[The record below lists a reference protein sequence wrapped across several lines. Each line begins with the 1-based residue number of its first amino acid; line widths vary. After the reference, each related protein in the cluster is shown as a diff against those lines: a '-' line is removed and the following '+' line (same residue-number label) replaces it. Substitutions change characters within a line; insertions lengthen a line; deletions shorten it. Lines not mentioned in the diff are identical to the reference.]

1 MKRIFIALLTFGC
14 ISFTNQVQAQQNENF
29 DLQSFIENLFN
40 LQDESLNYEDLYER
54 LLLLYEN
61 PVNLNS
67 ASVDQLKGLYILSDP
82 QIDSLKNYITEN
94 GKLLT
99 VYELQ
104 LVPGFDYNTI
114 EKLAPFVSVDSK
126 EFIQDDRPL
135 LQRILTER
143 NNYFIYR
150 FEQTLEEKE
159 GYTEPESPD
168 DTRYAGGPAKHYLRY
183 RVAKSGDFSFGFTT
197 ELDAG
202 EKFTW
207 DPATK
212 RFGMDFWS
220 IHGMVE
226 NYKGFRKIILGD
238 YQLQFGQGLIF
249 GAGFG
254 VGKGSETINALERV
268 NTGAKPYTSVI
279 EGGFLR
285 GAAVTYDVS
294 EKMEVTAFA
303 SHLKQD
309 ASIRQDEESFEDYFS
324 SIQTTGFHR
333 TPTEIA
339 NKRQIAETVLGANL
353 HFKMSEIAQF
363 GMVLN
368 SNSYSLP
375 IQRSN
380 QAYNQFEFSGKS
392 NHNASIYTSF
402 SLRQFRFFGEGGISK
417 SGGTGGVFGFTS
429 TLSPRVDFAM
439 MFRSYARDFHALRG
453 ASFAEGSRNI
463 NESGIYWGFKY
474 TLNSKFFL
482 TAYYDTFQFPWLR
495 FRVNTPS
502 EGNDYLLR
510 LNYFPQRSVKIYVQY
525 RNKSR
530 EENTE
535 DPEDGS
541 TVVRAGTKQQV
552 LANFEYRITPQLNLK
567 SRVQFSDFR
576 ITDEFNDGY
585 AFIQDAVYSTGKF
598 VFSGRIAIFDTEGA
612 NNRQYAYERDVLY
625 AFSIPAYS
633 GEGIRNYLLI
643 QYKLNRQI
651 DIWARVARTSFYDR
665 DEVGTGL
672 ETIDGDKRTD
682 VKFQIRY
689 KIR

>member
-1 MKRIFIALLTFGC
+1 MKRLLMAMLLFGM
-14 ISFTNQVQAQQNENF
+14 SLMTNPLLAQRDENF
-29 DLQSFIENLFN
+29 DLQLFIESLFN

-61 PVNLNS
+61 PINLNS
-67 ASVDQLKGLYILSDP
+67 ASIDELKGLYILSDP
-82 QIDSLKNYITEN
+82 QIDSLKSYIATN

-114 EKLAPFVSVDSK
+114 EKLAPFVTVDAS
-126 EFIQDDRPL
+126 ELTADDRPL
-135 LQRILTER
+135 LQRILSER

-168 DTRYAGGPAKHYLRY
+168 DTRYTGGPGKHYLRY
-183 RVAKSGDFSFGFTT
+183 RVSKTGDFSFGFTT

-207 DPATK
+207 DPSTK

-220 IHGMVE
+220 AHAMVE

-268 NTGAKPYTSVI
+268 NLGIRPYTSVI

-285 GAAVTYDVS
+285 GAAVTYDLGS
-294 EKMEVTAFA
+294 KFEVTAFA

-309 ASIRQDEESFEDYFS
+309 ASIRQNEETFEDYFS
-324 SIQTTGFHR
+324 SIQTSGFHR
-333 TPTEIA
+333 TPNEIA
-339 NKRQIAETVLGANL
+339 NKRQIAETVIGANL
-353 HFKMSEIAQF
+353 HLKINEMTHL
-363 GMVLN
+363 GLVVN
-368 SNSYSLP
+368 SNSFSLP
-375 IQRSN
+375 IQRSD
-380 QAYNQFEFSGKS
+380 QGYNQFEFSGK
-392 NHNASIYTSF
+392 NNYNASLYTNF
-402 SLRQFRFFGEGGISK
+402 NLKQFRFFGEGGVSK
-417 SGGTGGVFGFTS
+417 SGGAGAVFGFTS

-439 MFRSYARDFHALRG
+439 VFRNYARDFHALRG

-474 TLNSKFFL
+474 TLNRKFFL

-495 FRVNTPS
+495 FRVNAPS
-502 EGNDYLLR
+502 EGNDYLVR
-510 LNYFPQRSVKIYVQY
+510 LNYLPNSSVKMYLQY
-525 RNKSR
+525 RNKIK
-530 EENTE
+530 EENTT
-535 DPEDGS
+535 DPLDGS
-541 TVVRAGTKQQV
+541 TIIRPGNKQQV
-552 LANFEYRITPQLNLK
+552 LANFEYRINSHLSLK
-567 SRVQFSDFR
+567 SRVQFSQFE
-576 ITDEFNDGY
+576 ITDEKNDGY
-585 AFIQDAVYSTGKF
+585 AFIQDAVYSWGKF
-598 VFSGRIAIFDTEGA
+598 VFSGRIALFDTEGA

-625 AFSIPAYS
+625 SFSIPAYS
-633 GEGIRNYLLI
+633 GQGIRNYLLV
-643 QYKLNRQI
+643 QYKLNRQV
-651 DIWARVARTSFYDR
+651 DIWARIARSTFYDR

-672 ETIDGDKRTD
+672 ETIEGNQRTD

>member
-1 MKRIFIALLTFGC
+1 MKRSFIVVLLLGLLFKSHTAR
-14 ISFTNQVQAQQNENF
+14 AQRDESF
-29 DLQSFIENLFN
+29 DLESFIESLFN

-61 PVNLNS
+61 PLNLNS
-67 ASVDQLKGLYILSDP
+67 ASIDQLKGLYIMSDS
-82 QIDSLKNYITEN
+82 QIDSLKSYIANN

-104 LVPGFDYNTI
+104 LVPGFDYSTI
-114 EKLAPFVSVDSK
+114 EKLTPFISVDSN
-126 EFIQDDRPL
+126 ELTEDDRPL

-150 FEQTLEEKE
+150 FERTLEEKE
-159 GYTEPESPD
+159 GYTEPENPD
-168 DTRYAGGPAKHYLRY
+168 DTRYTGGPAKHYLRY
-183 RVAKSGDFSFGFTT
+183 RVSKPGDFSFGFTT

-202 EKFTW
+202 EKFVW
-207 DPATK
+207 DPSTK

-220 IHGMVE
+220 AHGMIE
-226 NYKGFRKIILGD
+226 NYKGFRKIIVGD

-285 GAAVTYDVS
+285 GTAITYDITKKL
-294 EKMEVTAFA
+294 ELTAFG
-303 SHLKQD
+303 SHLRQD
-309 ASIRQDEESFEDYFS
+309 ASINQNDETFEEYFS
-324 SIQTTGFHR
+324 SIQTSGFHR

-339 NKRQIAETVLGANL
+339 NKRQIAESVVGANIHL
-353 HFKMSEIAQF
+353 KLSEITQF
-363 GMVLN
+363 GVVLN
-368 SNSYSLP
+368 SNGYNLP

-380 QAYNQFEFSGKS
+380 QAYNLFEFSGKS
-392 NHNASIYTSF
+392 NYNASFYTNF
-402 SLRQFRFFGEGGISK
+402 SLKQFRFFGEAGVSK
-417 SGGTGGVFGFTS
+417 SGGSGSVFGLTS

-439 MFRSYARDFHALRG
+439 ILRNYTRDFHALRG

-474 TLNSKFFL
+474 TLNNKFFL
-482 TAYYDTFQFPWLR
+482 TAYYDTFRFPWLR

-510 LNYFPQRSVKIYVQY
+510 LNYIPSSTVKMYVQY
-525 RNKSR
+525 RNKRR

-535 DPEDGS
+535 SPFDGS
-541 TVVRAGTKQQV
+541 TIVRTGTKRQV
-552 LANFEYRITPQLNLK
+552 LANFEYRINTQLTLK
-567 SRVQFSDFR
+567 SRVQLSDFK
-576 ITDEFNDGY
+576 ILNEFNDGC
-585 AFIQDAVYSTGKF
+585 AFIQDAVYTTGKF
-598 VFSGRIAIFDTEGA
+598 VFSGRMAIFDTEGA

-625 AFSIPAYS
+625 SFSIPAYG

-643 QYKLNRQI
+643 QYKLNRKI
-651 DIWARVARTSFYDR
+651 DIWARIARTTFYDR
-665 DEVGTGL
+665 NEVGTGL
-672 ETIDGDKRTD
+672 ETIEGDKRTD

>member
-1 MKRIFIALLTFGC
+1 MKRIFIALALVGFLGT
-14 ISFTNQVQAQQNENF
+14 SKQLMAQRDENF
-29 DLQSFIENLFN
+29 DLQMFIESLFN

-67 ASVDQLKGLYILSDP
+67 ASVDELKGLYILADA
-82 QIDSLKNYITEN
+82 QIDSLKSYIAYN

-104 LVPGFDYNTI
+104 LVPSFDFNTI
-114 EKLAPFVSVDSK
+114 EKLIPFVTVDSN
-126 EFIQDDRPL
+126 ELTADDRPL
-135 LQRILTER
+135 LQRVLSER

-159 GYTEPESPD
+159 GYSDPESPD

-183 RVAKSGDFSFGFTT
+183 RVSKPGDFSFGFTT

-207 DPATK
+207 DPSTK
-212 RFGMDFWS
+212 RYGMDFWS
-220 IHGMVE
+220 AHAMVE
-226 NYKGFRKIILGD
+226 NHKGFRKIMLGD

-268 NTGAKPYTSVI
+268 NLGIRPYTSVI

-285 GAAVTYDVS
+285 GAAVTYDLGS
-294 EKMEVTAFA
+294 KIELTGFA
-303 SHLKQD
+303 SRLAQD
-309 ASIRQDEESFEDYFS
+309 ATIRQNEETFEDYFS
-324 SIQTTGFHR
+324 SIQTSGFHR
-333 TPTEIA
+333 TPNEIA
-339 NKRQIAETVLGANL
+339 NKRQITETVVGANL
-353 HFKMSEIAQF
+353 HLKISEKTQF
-363 GMVLN
+363 GMVIN

-375 IQRSN
+375 IQRSE

-392 NHNASIYTSF
+392 NSNASLYTNF
-402 SLRQFRFFGEGGISK
+402 SLRQFHFFGEGGVSQ
-417 SGGTGGVFGFTS
+417 SGGAGAVFGFTS

-439 MFRSYARDFHALRG
+439 IFRNYQRNFHALRG

-474 TLNSKFFL
+474 TLNRQFFL
-482 TAYYDTFQFPWLR
+482 TAYYDTFKFPWLR
-495 FRVNTPS
+495 FRVNAPS
-502 EGNDYLLR
+502 EGNDYLIR
-510 LNYFPQRSVKIYVQY
+510 LNYLPNSAVKMYLQY
-525 RNKSR
+525 RNKNK
-530 EENTE
+530 EENTTDIE
-535 DPEDGS
+535 GN
-541 TVVRAGTKQQV
+541 TVIRAGNKKQV
-552 LANFEYRITPQLNLK
+552 LANFEYRINTNLSLK
-567 SRVQFSDFR
+567 SRVQFSHFE
-576 ITDEFNDGY
+576 ITDEKNSGY
-585 AFIQDAVYSTGKF
+585 AFIQDAVYSFGKF
-598 VFSGRIAIFDTEGA
+598 VLSGRMAIFDTEGA

-625 AFSIPAYS
+625 SFSIPAYS
-633 GEGIRNYLLI
+633 GEGIRNYLLV

-651 DIWARVARTSFYDR
+651 DIWARFARSTFYDR

-672 ETIDGDKRTD
+672 ETIDGNKRTD
-682 VKFQIRY
+682 LKFQIRY

>member
-1 MKRIFIALLTFGC
+1 MLMLLAGM
-14 ISFTNQVQAQQNENF
+14 SLKTNQLLAQRDENF
-29 DLQSFIENLFN
+29 DLQLFIESLFN

-82 QIDSLKNYITEN
+82 QIDSLKSYIATN

-104 LVPGFDYNTI
+104 LVPGFDHNTI
-114 EKLAPFVSVDSK
+114 EKLAHFVTVDSS
-126 EFIQDDRPL
+126 ELTADNRPL
-135 LQRILTER
+135 WQRILTER
-143 NNYFIYR
+143 NNYIIYR
-150 FEQTLEEKE
+150 FEQTLEEKK
-159 GYTEPESPD
+159 GYTKPESPD
-168 DTRYAGGPAKHYLRY
+168 DTRYAGGPGKHYMRY
-183 RVAKSGDFSFGFTT
+183 RVSKTGDFSFGFTT

-207 DPATK
+207 DPSTK

-220 IHGMVE
+220 AHAMVE
-226 NYKGFRKIILGD
+226 NHKAFRKIILGD

-268 NTGAKPYTSVI
+268 NLGIRPYTSVV

-285 GAAVTYDVS
+285 GAAVTYDLGDQF
-294 EKMEVTAFA
+294 EVTAFA

-309 ASIRQDEESFEDYFS
+309 ASIKQNEETFEDYFS
-324 SIQTTGFHR
+324 SIQTSGFHR
-333 TPTEIA
+333 TPNEIA
-339 NKRQIAETVLGANL
+339 SKRQISETLIGANL
-353 HFKMSEIAQF
+353 HLKVNEMTQI
-363 GMVLN
+363 GLVVN

-392 NHNASIYTSF
+392 NHNASLYTSF
-402 SLRQFRFFGEGGISK
+402 RLKQFRFFGEGGVSK
-417 SGGTGGVFGFTS
+417 SGGTGAVFGFTS

-439 MFRSYARDFHALRG
+439 ILRNYTRDFHALRG
-453 ASFAEGSRNI
+453 ASFTEGSRNI

-474 TLNSKFFL
+474 TLNNKFFL

-495 FRVNTPS
+495 FRVNAPS
-502 EGNDYLLR
+502 EGNDYLFR
-510 LNYFPQRSVKIYVQY
+510 LNCYPNSSVKMYLQY
-525 RNKSR
+525 RNKTK
-530 EENTE
+530 EENTT
-535 DPEDGS
+535 DPLDGS
-541 TVVRAGTKQQV
+541 TIIRLGNKQQV
-552 LANFEYRITPQLNLK
+552 LANFEYRINSNLSLK
-567 SRVQFSDFR
+567 SRIQLSEYE
-576 ITDEFNDGY
+576 ITGEQNDGY
-585 AFIQDAVYSTGKF
+585 AFIQDAVYSFGKF
-598 VFSGRIAIFDTEGA
+598 VLSGRIALFDTDGA

-625 AFSIPAYS
+625 SFSIPAYS
-633 GEGIRNYLLI
+633 GQGIRNYLLI
-643 QYKLNRQI
+643 QYRLNRQV
-651 DIWARVARTSFYDR
+651 DIWARLARSTFYDR
-665 DEVGTGL
+665 DEVGTSL
-672 ETIDGDKRTD
+672 ETIEGNQRTD

>member
-1 MKRIFIALLTFGC
+1 MKRLLFALMLIC
-14 ISFTNQVQAQQNENF
+14 ALISSKQLMAQREESF
-29 DLQSFIENLFN
+29 DLQSFIESLFN
-40 LQDESLNYEDLYER
+40 IQDESLNYEDLYER

-67 ASVDQLKGLYILSDP
+67 ASVDQLKGLYIMSDS
-82 QIDSLKNYITEN
+82 QIDSLKNYINHN

-114 EKLAPFVSVDSK
+114 EKLIPFVSVNSN
-126 EFIQDDRPL
+126 ELTQDNRPL
-135 LQRILTER
+135 MKRILNER

-150 FEQTLEEKE
+150 FEQVLEEKK
-159 GYTEPESPD
+159 GYSEREAPD
-168 DTRYAGGPAKHYLRY
+168 DTRYAGGPGKHYFRY
-183 RVAKSGDFSFGFTT
+183 RVSKPGDFSFGLTT

-202 EKFTW
+202 EKLIW
-207 DPATK
+207 DPSTK
-212 RFGMDFWS
+212 RYGMDFWS
-220 IHGMVE
+220 VHGMVE
-226 NYKGFRKIILGD
+226 NYKGFRKIIVGD

-279 EGGFLR
+279 ESGFLR
-285 GAAVTYDVS
+285 GAAITYDITD
-294 EKMEVTAFA
+294 KLEVTAFG
-303 SHLKQD
+303 SYLKQD
-309 ASIRQDEESFEDYFS
+309 ASINQNDETFEEYFS
-324 SIQTTGFHR
+324 SIQTSGFHR
-333 TPTEIA
+333 TPNEIA
-339 NKRQIAETVLGANL
+339 NKRQIAESVVGANL
-353 HFKMSEIAQF
+353 HLKLSEIAQF
-363 GMVLN
+363 GIVIN
-368 SNSYSLP
+368 SNNYSLP
-375 IQRSN
+375 IHRSN
-380 QAYNQFEFSGKS
+380 QAYNLFEFSGKS
-392 NHNASIYTSF
+392 NYNASLYTNF
-402 SLRQFRFFGEGGISK
+402 SLKQFRFFSEAGISK
-417 SGGTGGVFGFTS
+417 SGGAGGVLGFTS
-429 TLSPRVDFAM
+429 TLSPRVEFAM
-439 MFRSYARDFHALRG
+439 IFRNYARDFHALRG

-474 TLNSKFFL
+474 TFNRKFFL

-510 LNYFPQRSVKIYVQY
+510 LNYMPSSTVKMYVQF
-525 RNKSR
+525 RNKTR

-535 DPEDGS
+535 DPTDGG
-541 TVVRAGTKQQV
+541 TIVRAGTKRQV
-552 LANFEYRITPQLNLK
+552 LANFEYRVNTQLTLK
-567 SRVQFSDFR
+567 SRAQLSDFK
-576 ITDEFNDGY
+576 ILDEFNTGY
-585 AFIQDAVYSTGKF
+585 AFIQDAVYTTGKF

-625 AFSIPAYS
+625 SFSIPAYS

-643 QYKLNRQI
+643 QYKLNRKI
-651 DIWARVARTSFYDR
+651 DVWARIARTTFYDR
-665 DEVGTGL
+665 DEIGTGL
-672 ETIDGDKRTD
+672 ETIDGDQRTD

>member
-1 MKRIFIALLTFGC
+1 MKRIFIALMLLGLM
-14 ISFTNQVQAQQNENF
+14 SSSKHVWAQRNENF
-29 DLQSFIENLFN
+29 DLQSFIESLFN
-40 LQDESLNYEDLYER
+40 LQDEGLNYEDLYER

-82 QIDSLKNYITEN
+82 QIDSLKSYIENN

-104 LVPGFDYNTI
+104 LVPGFDFNTI
-114 EKLAPFVSVDSK
+114 EKLVPFVTVDAN
-126 EFIQDDRPL
+126 ELTADDRPL
-135 LQRILTER
+135 LQRILSER
-143 NNYFIYR
+143 NNYLIYR
-150 FEQTLEEKE
+150 FERTLEEKE
-159 GYTEPESPD
+159 GNTEPESPD
-168 DTRYAGGPAKHYLRY
+168 DTRYAGGPSKHYLRY
-183 RVAKSGDFSFGFTT
+183 RVAKPGDFSFGITT

-207 DPATK
+207 DPSTK
-212 RFGMDFWS
+212 RYGMDFWS
-220 IHGMVE
+220 VHGMVE
-226 NYKGFRKIILGD
+226 NYKGFRKIIIGD

-268 NTGAKPYTSVI
+268 NLGIKPYTSVI

-285 GAAVTYDVS
+285 GAAVTYDLGN
-294 EKMEVTAFA
+294 KFEVTAFA

-309 ASIRQDEESFEDYFS
+309 ASIQRNEETFEDYFS

-333 TPTEIA
+333 TPNEIA

-353 HFKMSEIAQF
+353 HLKINETTHL
-363 GMVLN
+363 GLVVN
-368 SNSYSLP
+368 SNNFSLP

-392 NHNASIYTSF
+392 NYNVSLYTNF
-402 SLRQFRFFGEGGISK
+402 SLRQFHFFGEAGLSK
-417 SGGTGGVFGFTS
+417 SGGNGSIFGFTS
-429 TLSPRVDFAM
+429 NLSPRVDFAM
-439 MFRSYARDFHALRG
+439 IFRNYARDFHALRG
-453 ASFAEGSRNI
+453 VSFSEGSRNI

-474 TLNSKFFL
+474 TLNRKFFL

-495 FRVNTPS
+495 FRVNAPS

-510 LNYFPQRSVKIYVQY
+510 LNYLPSSSVKMYLQF
-525 RNKSR
+525 RNKR
-530 EENTE
+530 KEENTE
-535 DPEDGS
+535 DPMDGS
-541 TVVRAGTKQQV
+541 TLIRLGTKRQV
-552 LANFEYRITPQLNLK
+552 LANFEYRVNSQLTFK
-567 SRVQFSDFR
+567 SRVQLSDFK
-576 ITDEFNDGY
+576 IANEFNDGY
-585 AFIQDAVYSTGKF
+585 AFIQDIVYTKGKF
-598 VFSGRIAIFDTEGA
+598 IFSGRMAIFDTEGA

-625 AFSIPAYS
+625 SFSIPAYS

-651 DIWARVARTSFYDR
+651 DLWARIARTSYYDR
-665 DEVGTGL
+665 NEVGTGL
-672 ETIDGDKRTD
+672 ETINGDKRTD

-689 KIR
+689 KFR

>member
-1 MKRIFIALLTFGC
+1 MKRLLFALMLIC
-14 ISFTNQVQAQQNENF
+14 ALISSKQLMAQREENF
-29 DLQSFIENLFN
+29 DLQSFIESLFN
-40 LQDESLNYEDLYER
+40 IQDESLNYEDLYER

-67 ASVDQLKGLYILSDP
+67 ASVDQLKGLYIMSDS
-82 QIDSLKNYITEN
+82 QIDSLKSYINHN

-114 EKLAPFVSVDSK
+114 EKLIPFVSVNSN
-126 EFIQDDRPL
+126 ELTQDNRPL
-135 LQRILTER
+135 MKRILNER

-150 FEQTLEEKE
+150 FEQVLEEKK
-159 GYTEPESPD
+159 GYSEPEAPD
-168 DTRYAGGPAKHYLRY
+168 DTRYAGGPAKHYFRY
-183 RVAKSGDFSFGFTT
+183 RVSKPGDFSFGLTT

-202 EKFTW
+202 EKLIW
-207 DPATK
+207 DPSTK
-212 RFGMDFWS
+212 RYGMDFWS
-220 IHGMVE
+220 VHGMVE
-226 NYKGFRKIILGD
+226 NYKGFRKIIVGD

-285 GAAVTYDVS
+285 GAAITYDITD
-294 EKMEVTAFA
+294 KLEVTAFG
-303 SHLKQD
+303 SYLKQD
-309 ASIRQDEESFEDYFS
+309 ASINQNDETFEEYFS
-324 SIQTTGFHR
+324 SIQTSGFHR
-333 TPTEIA
+333 TPSEIA
-339 NKRQIAETVLGANL
+339 NKRQIAESVVGANL
-353 HFKMSEIAQF
+353 HLKLSEIAQF
-363 GMVLN
+363 GMVIN
-368 SNSYSLP
+368 SNNYSLP

-392 NHNASIYTSF
+392 NYNASLYTNF
-402 SLRQFRFFGEGGISK
+402 SLKQFRFFSEAGISK
-417 SGGTGGVFGFTS
+417 SGGAGGVLGFTS

-439 MFRSYARDFHALRG
+439 IFRNYARDFHALRG

-463 NESGIYWGFKY
+463 NERGIYWGFKY
-474 TLNSKFFL
+474 TFNRKFFL

-502 EGNDYLLR
+502 EGSDYLLR
-510 LNYFPQRSVKIYVQY
+510 LNYMPSSTVKMYVQF
-525 RNKSR
+525 RNKTR

-535 DPEDGS
+535 DPTDGG
-541 TVVRAGTKQQV
+541 TIVRAGTKRQV
-552 LANFEYRITPQLNLK
+552 LANFEYRVNTQLTLK
-567 SRVQFSDFR
+567 SRAQLSDFK
-576 ITDEFNDGY
+576 ILDEFNDGY
-585 AFIQDAVYSTGKF
+585 AFIQDAIYTTGKF

-625 AFSIPAYS
+625 SFSIPAYS

-643 QYKLNRQI
+643 QYKVNRKI
-651 DIWARVARTSFYDR
+651 DVWARIARTTFYDR
-665 DEVGTGL
+665 DEIGTGL

>member
-1 MKRIFIALLTFGC
+1 MSSSKH
-14 ISFTNQVQAQQNENF
+14 VWAQRNENF
-29 DLQSFIENLFN
+29 DLQSFIESLFN
-40 LQDESLNYEDLYER
+40 LQDEGLNYEDLYER

-82 QIDSLKNYITEN
+82 QIDSLKSYIENN

-104 LVPGFDYNTI
+104 LVPGFDFNTI
-114 EKLAPFVSVDSK
+114 EKLVPFVTVDAN
-126 EFIQDDRPL
+126 ELTADDRPL
-135 LQRILTER
+135 LQRILSER
-143 NNYFIYR
+143 NNYLIYR
-150 FEQTLEEKE
+150 FERTLEEKE
-159 GYTEPESPD
+159 GNTEPESPD
-168 DTRYAGGPAKHYLRY
+168 DTRYAGGPSKHYLRY
-183 RVAKSGDFSFGFTT
+183 RVAKPGDFSFGITT

-207 DPATK
+207 APSTK
-212 RFGMDFWS
+212 RYGMDFWS
-220 IHGMVE
+220 VHGMVE
-226 NYKGFRKIILGD
+226 NYKGFRKIIIGD

-268 NTGAKPYTSVI
+268 NLGIKPYTSVI

-285 GAAVTYDVS
+285 GAAVTYDLGN
-294 EKMEVTAFA
+294 KFEVTAFA

-309 ASIRQDEESFEDYFS
+309 ASIQRNEETFEDYFS

-333 TPTEIA
+333 TPNEIA
-339 NKRQIAETVLGANL
+339 NKGQIAETVLGANL
-353 HFKMSEIAQF
+353 HLKINETTHL
-363 GMVLN
+363 GLVVN
-368 SNSYSLP
+368 SNNFSLP

-392 NHNASIYTSF
+392 NYNVSLYTNF
-402 SLRQFRFFGEGGISK
+402 SLRQFHFFGEAGLSK
-417 SGGTGGVFGFTS
+417 SGGNGSIFGFTS
-429 TLSPRVDFAM
+429 NLSPRVDFAM
-439 MFRSYARDFHALRG
+439 IFRNYARDFHALRG
-453 ASFAEGSRNI
+453 ASFSEGSRNI

-474 TLNSKFFL
+474 TLNRKFFL

-495 FRVNTPS
+495 FRVNAPS

-510 LNYFPQRSVKIYVQY
+510 LNYLPSSSVKMYLQF
-525 RNKSR
+525 RNKR
-530 EENTE
+530 KEENTE
-535 DPEDGS
+535 DPMDGS
-541 TVVRAGTKQQV
+541 MLIRLGTKRQV
-552 LANFEYRITPQLNLK
+552 LANFEYRVNSQLTFK
-567 SRVQFSDFR
+567 SRVQLSDFK
-576 ITDEFNDGY
+576 IANEFNDGY
-585 AFIQDAVYSTGKF
+585 AFIQDIVYTKGKF
-598 VFSGRIAIFDTEGA
+598 IFSGRMAIFDTEGA

-625 AFSIPAYS
+625 SFSIPAYS

-651 DIWARVARTSFYDR
+651 DLWARIARTSYYDR
-665 DEVGTGL
+665 NEVGTGL
-672 ETIDGDKRTD
+672 ETINGDKRTD

-689 KIR
+689 KFR